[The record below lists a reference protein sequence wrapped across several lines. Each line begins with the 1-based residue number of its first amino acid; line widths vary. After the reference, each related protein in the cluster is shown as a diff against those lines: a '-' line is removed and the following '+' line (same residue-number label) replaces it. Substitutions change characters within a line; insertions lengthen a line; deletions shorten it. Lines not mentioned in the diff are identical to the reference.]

1 MEENKEILNS
11 EIVNN
16 ETVNSEIEDISDEN
30 FDDSEEYIK
39 AKTFP
44 IDESWPEEIK
54 KQVEQL
60 NAMSAMINEDPVI
73 EDEGDS
79 ESEEDVDSD
88 EDTSSE
94 EEQVVQNVS
103 TEETETF
110 GDVF

>member
-1 MEENKEILNS
+1 MEENKEL
-11 EIVNN
+11 VNG
-16 ETVNSEIEDISDEN
+16 VEDVSDEN
-30 FDDSEEYIK
+30 FDDSEEYAK

-54 KQVEQL
+54 KQVQQL

-73 EDEGDS
+73 EKDS
-79 ESEEDVDSD
+79 EDEVDADSD
-88 EDTSSE
+88 AEELDG
-94 EEQVVQNVS
+94 EEQVVQTVS